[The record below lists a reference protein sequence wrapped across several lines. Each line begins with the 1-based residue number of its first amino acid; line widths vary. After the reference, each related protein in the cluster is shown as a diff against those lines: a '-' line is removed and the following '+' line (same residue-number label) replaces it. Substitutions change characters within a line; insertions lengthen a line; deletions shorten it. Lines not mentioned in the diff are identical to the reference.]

1 MIVSIPQP
9 CFTICIN
16 SVGANCVRPQAS
28 FFTGGRTQFA
38 PYGWKNE
45 KYIFH
50 LGSFVL
56 SGQKGKPEL
65 GYARPQKTS
74 TLQRSSAHYTY
85 QR

>member
-1 MIVSIPQP
+1 MYKFGRGELCSPASIV
-9 CFTICIN
+9 FY
-16 SVGANCVRPQAS
+16 GRANAVR
-28 FFTGGRTQFA
+28 

-56 SGQKGKPEL
+56 FGQKGKPEL
-65 GYARPQKTS
+65 GYAQPQKTS

-85 QR
+85 HR